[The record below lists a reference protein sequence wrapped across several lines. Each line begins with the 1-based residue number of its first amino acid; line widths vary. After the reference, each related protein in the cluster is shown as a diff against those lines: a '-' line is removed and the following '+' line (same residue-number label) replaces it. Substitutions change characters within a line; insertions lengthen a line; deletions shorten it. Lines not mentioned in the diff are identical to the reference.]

1 MSKKMTPDIRFKG
14 YTQDWEQRKLGEL
27 VNISSAARV
36 HKNEWTTSGVRFF
49 RSSDI
54 ISSFKGVEN
63 EKAFISHE
71 LFEKLAE
78 KSGKVRVDDV
88 LVTGGGSVG
97 VPYLV
102 IDKDSM
108 YFKDADL
115 IWLKNSGIIDGYF
128 LYTYFTTSVFRKYI
142 NTISH
147 VGTISHYTIIQV
159 KETPIKLPSKE
170 EQVVIGAF
178 FKKLDDTIALHQDKL
193 VKLKQLKKGY
203 MQLMLPEKDEK
214 IPSLRFA
221 NFSQDWEQ
229 RKLREVIE
237 SELKGKAKAEM
248 TGSENAYLE
257 TNYLNGGEISYV
269 NSPSDVDK
277 DDVIILWDGSQAG
290 TVYHG
295 FKGALGSTLKAYKPK
310 ESGEFIYHFLKRNQ
324 QKIYTNYRTPNIP
337 HVVKT
342 FIDEFYVSIPIF
354 DEQQRI
360 SSLFEQLDYTITLHQ
375 KKISTLQE
383 IKKIY
388 LQKMFT

>member
-1 MSKKMTPDIRFKG
+1 MVGINFE
-14 YTQDWEQRKLGEL
+14 DWEQRKLE
-27 VNISSAARV
+27 NITL
-36 HKNEWTTSGVRFF
+36 KIG
-49 RSSDI
+49 
-54 ISSFKGVEN
+54 
-63 EKAFISHE
+63 
-71 LFEKLAE
+71 
-78 KSGKVRVDDV
+78 SGKTPKGGSTVYVESGIPLLRSQNIHSNKVNFEDVVYITEDINKQMLNSSVLKDDV
-88 LVTGGGSVG
+88 LLNITGASIGRSAVYTADIPANVNQHVCIIRPNQEGNSFFIQLNIVSTKGQKEIDINQAGGGREG
-97 VPYLV
+97 LN
-102 IDKDSM
+102 
-108 YFKDADL
+108 FQQ
-115 IWLKNSGIIDGYF
+115 
-128 LYTYFTTSVFRKYI
+128 
-142 NTISH
+142 ISKM
-147 VGTISHYTIIQV
+147 TFSY
-159 KETPIKLPSKE
+159 PSIE
-170 EQVVIGAF
+170 EQMQIGSF
-178 FKKLDDTIALHQDKL
+178 FKQLDETIALHQDKL

-203 MQLMLPEKDEK
+203 LQVMFPQKEEKA
-214 IPSLRFA
+214 PRLRFA

-237 SELKGKAKAEM
+237 SELKGKAKAKAEM

-324 QKIYTNYRTPNIP
+324 QKIYNNYRTPNIP

-388 LQKMFT
+388 LQKMFA